1 MDMQMKRYFFL
12 VIMFGTAMVSTGQQT
27 VTYTGE
33 FVDEN
38 YTTTKVTK
46 QIVTKQRRMT
56 SQGDPQATLPYK
68 KVPDNWA
75 VPLAESLMARYP
87 DYRYAYWKEYS
98 YVHGYAFEAI
108 FRLYVLTGDK
118 KYLNYAVSYIDHF
131 IDEKGNYKGD
141 KLTNLDNFM
150 TGSAYCFLY
159 HYTGQTKY
167 KTAALQILKAV
178 DDYPSSDGQFWHGDK
193 TPNMWIDGVFMM
205 QMFLTR
211 CAQYVGEREKCL
223 DIACRNVISA
233 AKHLQ
238 REDGLL
244 LHAWTTQPENTAW
257 ANHQTGLSPEVW
269 SEGMGWYALLLPE
282 LLDVITPS
290 HPSYEQVNDIYQRM
304 AQGIKRYQDN
314 NTGGW
319 YMVVD
324 KGRNAMNFI
333 DPSGTA
339 MFTYCIQRGIDLNLL
354 HRKDYARVPQRGYD
368 CLRDFIKVNKNGL
381 IDVLG
386 GCDGVTIKPDFLT
399 YVTVPKMVNAKE
411 TVIGLLWAGIIMEK
425 ENIGSQKK

>member
-1 MDMQMKRYFFL
+1 MKKMFL
-12 VIMFGTAMVSTGQQT
+12 MIILLSTQLLAWGQQT
-27 VTYTGE
+27 ITVTGE
-33 FVDEN
+33 VTDEHFI
-38 YTTTKVTK
+38 TSKVT
-46 QIVTKQRRMT
+46 QEVVTKTRRMT
-56 SQGDPQATLPYK
+56 SQGNPQATLPYK
-68 KVPDNWA
+68 ETPEYWA

-87 DYRYAYWKEYS
+87 DYRYAYWKDYS
-98 YVHGYAFEAI
+98 YVHGYAFEAL

-118 KYLNYAVSYIDHF
+118 KYLEYVVHYLDHF
-131 IDEKGNYKGD
+131 IDDAGNYKGD

-150 TGSAYCFLY
+150 TGSAYCSLFY
-159 HYTGQTKY
+159 HTKQDKY

-178 DDYPSSDGQFWHGDK
+178 DDYPSSDGQFWHGNK
-193 TPNMWIDGVFMM
+193 SPNMWIDGVFMM

-244 LHAWTTQPENTAW
+244 LHAWTTQPEKTAW
-257 ANHQTGLSPEVW
+257 ANRQTGLSPEVW
-269 SEGMGWYALLLPE
+269 SEGLGWYALLLPE
-282 LLDVITPS
+282 LLEVMTPS
-290 HPSYEQVNDIYQRM
+290 HPLYRQVNDIYQRM

-324 KGRNAMNFI
+324 KGTNAMNYI

-339 MFTYCIQRGIDLNLL
+339 MFVYSIQRGIDLNLL
-354 HRKDYARVPQRGYD
+354 RKKDYMNVAQKGYD
-368 CLRDFIKVNKNGL
+368 CLRAFIKVNKNGL
-381 IDVLG
+381 LDILG

-399 YVTVPKMVNAKE
+399 YVTVPKILNAKE
-411 TVIGLLWAGIIMEK
+411 TVIGMLWAGIIMEK
-425 ENIGSQKK
+425 KTIVSQKNK